1 MIERSMNAAELLL
14 CQDAL
19 VTINPRLD
27 ALGDPT
33 FTQLAHLLAPV
44 APRANETPIV
54 MSVGDPMHE
63 PPPMIAE
70 IIAAQAAL
78 WNKYPPMAGTA
89 ELRAAIAE
97 WLTRRYRLPPGTVTA
112 ERHILPLAG
121 TKEGLFLAAFLV
133 VPERKAGQRPAVLLP
148 NPFYVTHQGGAGL
161 SGGEPVYLETS
172 AATGHLPDLD
182 QLSPALLERTALFYL
197 CSPDN
202 PTGGCADLDYLARL
216 LRLARQYDFVVA
228 IDECYCEIYDRTP
241 PAGGL
246 EACVALGDGLENL
259 LVFHSLSKRSS
270 AGGLRSGFVAGDP
283 RLIAGFLRLRNYGGS
298 QVPLP
303 VQAASAALWRD
314 EAHVGP
320 NRDRYRAKIDAAEAV
335 LGSSFAFYRPAGG
348 FFLWLDVGDGV
359 SAAERLWRDA
369 AVRTLPGRYMSRPR
383 ADGTS
388 PGDRYIRI
396 ALVHDESTIAAALER
411 CIRVL

>member
-1 MIERSMNAAELLL
+1 
-14 CQDAL
+14 

-27 ALGDPT
+27 ALGEPT
-33 FTQLAHLLAPV
+33 FSQLTRLLAPL

-70 IIAAQAAL
+70 IVAAQAHL
-78 WNKYPPMAGTA
+78 WNKYPSMAGTP
-89 ELRAAIAE
+89 ELRGAIAD
-97 WLTRRYRLPPGTVTA
+97 WLTRRYRLAPGTVTA
-112 ERHILPLAG
+112 ERHVLPLAG
-121 TKEGLFLAAFLV
+121 TKEGLFLAALLV

-172 AATGHLPDLD
+172 AATNYLPDLD
-182 QLSPALLERTALFYL
+182 RLSPALLERTALFYL

-202 PTGGCADLDYLARL
+202 PTGGCADLAYLKRL
-216 LRLARQYDFVVA
+216 IALARQYDFVVA
-228 IDECYCEIYDRTP
+228 IDECYCEIYDGTP
-241 PAGGL
+241 PVGGL
-246 EACVALGDGLENL
+246 EACVALGDGLDNL

-298 QVPLP
+298 QMPLP

-320 NRDRYRAKIDAAEAV
+320 NRERYRAKIDAAEAV
-335 LGSSFAFYRPAGG
+335 LGRRFGFYRPEGG
-348 FFLWLDVGDGV
+348 FFLWLEVGDGIK
-359 SAAERLWRDA
+359 AAERLWRDA
-369 AVRTLPGRYMSRPR
+369 AVRTLPGRYMSRP
-383 ADGTS
+383 ATDGSS
-388 PGDRYIRI
+388 PGDRYIRV
-396 ALVHDESTIAAALER
+396 ALVHDDSTIAAALER

>member
-1 MIERSMNAAELLL
+1 
-14 CQDAL
+14 

-27 ALGDPT
+27 ALGEPT
-33 FTQLAHLLAPV
+33 FSQLTRLLAPL

-70 IIAAQAAL
+70 IVAAQAHL
-78 WNKYPPMAGTA
+78 WNKYPPMTGTP
-89 ELRAAIAE
+89 ELRGAIAD
-97 WLTRRYRLPPGTVTA
+97 WLTRRYRLAPGTVTA
-112 ERHILPLAG
+112 ERHVLPLAG
-121 TKEGLFLAAFLV
+121 TKEGLFLAALLV

-172 AATGHLPDLD
+172 AATNYLPDLD
-182 QLSPALLERTALFYL
+182 RLSPALLERTALFYL

-202 PTGGCADLDYLARL
+202 PTGGCADLAYLKRL
-216 LRLARQYDFVVA
+216 IALARQYDFVVA
-228 IDECYCEIYDRTP
+228 IDECYCEIYDGTP
-241 PAGGL
+241 PVGGL
-246 EACVALGDGLENL
+246 EACVALGDGLDNL

-298 QVPLP
+298 QMPLP

-320 NRDRYRAKIDAAEAV
+320 NRERYRAKIDAAEAV
-335 LGSSFAFYRPAGG
+335 LGRRFGFYRPEGG
-348 FFLWLDVGDGV
+348 FFLWLEVGDGIK
-359 SAAERLWRDA
+359 AAERLWRDA
-369 AVRTLPGRYMSRPR
+369 AVRTLPGRYMSRP
-383 ADGTS
+383 ATDGSS

-396 ALVHDESTIAAALER
+396 ALVHDDSTIAAALER

>member
-1 MIERSMNAAELLL
+1 
-14 CQDAL
+14 

-27 ALGDPT
+27 ALGEPT
-33 FTQLAHLLAPV
+33 FSQLTRLLAPL

-70 IIAAQAAL
+70 IVAAQAHL
-78 WNKYPPMAGTA
+78 WNKYPPMAGTP
-89 ELRAAIAE
+89 ELRGAIAD
-97 WLTRRYRLPPGTVTA
+97 WLTRRYRLAPGTVTA
-112 ERHILPLAG
+112 ERHVLPLAG
-121 TKEGLFLAAFLV
+121 TKEGLFLAALLV

-172 AATGHLPDLD
+172 AATNYLPDLD
-182 QLSPALLERTALFYL
+182 RLSPALLERTALFYL

-202 PTGGCADLDYLARL
+202 PTGGCADLAYLKRL
-216 LRLARQYDFVVA
+216 IALARQYDFVVA
-228 IDECYCEIYDRTP
+228 IDECYCEIYDGTP
-241 PAGGL
+241 PVGGL
-246 EACVALGDGLENL
+246 EACVALGDGLDNL

-298 QVPLP
+298 QMPLP

-320 NRDRYRAKIDAAEAV
+320 NRERYRAKIDAAEAV
-335 LGSSFAFYRPAGG
+335 LGRRFGFYRPEGG
-348 FFLWLDVGDGV
+348 FFLWLEVGDGIK
-359 SAAERLWRDA
+359 AAERLWRDA
-369 AVRTLPGRYMSRPR
+369 AVRTLPGRYMSRP
-383 ADGTS
+383 ATDGSS
-388 PGDRYIRI
+388 PGDRYIRV
-396 ALVHDESTIAAALER
+396 ALVHDDSTIAAALER

>member
-1 MIERSMNAAELLL
+1 
-14 CQDAL
+14 

-27 ALGDPT
+27 ALGEPT
-33 FTQLAHLLAPV
+33 FSQLAHLLAPV
-44 APRANETPIV
+44 TPRVNETPIV

-70 IIAAQAAL
+70 IVAAQAHL
-78 WNKYPPMAGTA
+78 WNKYPPMTGTP
-89 ELRAAIAE
+89 ELRGAIAD
-97 WLTRRYRLPPGTVTA
+97 WLTRRYRLAPGTVTA
-112 ERHILPLAG
+112 ERHVLPLAG
-121 TKEGLFLAAFLV
+121 TKEGLFLAALLV

-172 AATGHLPDLD
+172 AATNYLPDLD
-182 QLSPALLERTALFYL
+182 RLSPVLLERTALFYL

-202 PTGGCADLDYLARL
+202 PTGGCADLAYLKRL
-216 LRLARQYDFVVA
+216 IALARQYDFVVA
-228 IDECYCEIYDRTP
+228 IDECYCEIYDGTP
-241 PAGGL
+241 PVGGL
-246 EACVALGDGLENL
+246 EACVALGDGLDNL

-298 QVPLP
+298 QMPLP

-320 NRDRYRAKIDAAEAV
+320 NRERYRAKIDAAEAV
-335 LGSSFAFYRPAGG
+335 LGRRFGFYRPEGG
-348 FFLWLDVGDGV
+348 FFLWLEVGDGIK
-359 SAAERLWRDA
+359 AAERLWRDA
-369 AVRTLPGRYMSRPR
+369 AVRTLPGRYMSRP
-383 ADGTS
+383 ATDGSS
-388 PGDRYIRI
+388 PGDRYIRV
-396 ALVHDESTIAAALER
+396 ALVHDDSTIAAALER

>member
-1 MIERSMNAAELLL
+1 
-14 CQDAL
+14 

-27 ALGDPT
+27 ALGEPT
-33 FTQLAHLLAPV
+33 FSQLTRLLAPL

-70 IIAAQAAL
+70 IVAAQAHL
-78 WNKYPPMAGTA
+78 WNKYPPMAGTP
-89 ELRAAIAE
+89 ELRGAIAD
-97 WLTRRYRLPPGTVTA
+97 WLTRRYRLAPGTVTA
-112 ERHILPLAG
+112 ERHVLPLAG
-121 TKEGLFLAAFLV
+121 TKEGLFLAALLV

-172 AATGHLPDLD
+172 AATNYLPDLD
-182 QLSPALLERTALFYL
+182 RLSPALLERTALFYL

-202 PTGGCADLDYLARL
+202 PTGGCADLAYLKRL
-216 LRLARQYDFVVA
+216 IALARQYDFVVA
-228 IDECYCEIYDRTP
+228 IDECYCEIYDGTP
-241 PAGGL
+241 PVGGL
-246 EACVALGDGLENL
+246 EACVALGDGLDNL

-298 QVPLP
+298 QMPLP

-320 NRDRYRAKIDAAEAV
+320 NRERYRAKIDAAEAV
-335 LGSSFAFYRPAGG
+335 LGRRFGFYRPEGG
-348 FFLWLDVGDGV
+348 FFLWLEVGDGIK
-359 SAAERLWRDA
+359 AAERLWRDA
-369 AVRTLPGRYMSRPR
+369 AVRTLPGRYMSRP
-383 ADGTS
+383 ATDGSS

-396 ALVHDESTIAAALER
+396 ALVHDDSTIAAALER

>member
-1 MIERSMNAAELLL
+1 
-14 CQDAL
+14 

-27 ALGDPT
+27 ALGEPT
-33 FTQLAHLLAPV
+33 FSQLTRLLAPL

-70 IIAAQAAL
+70 IVAAQAHL
-78 WNKYPPMAGTA
+78 WNKYPPMTGTP
-89 ELRAAIAE
+89 ELRGAIAD
-97 WLTRRYRLPPGTVTA
+97 WLTRRYRLAPGTVTA
-112 ERHILPLAG
+112 ERHVLPLAG
-121 TKEGLFLAAFLV
+121 TKEGLFLAALLV

-172 AATGHLPDLD
+172 AATNYLPDLD
-182 QLSPALLERTALFYL
+182 RLSPALLERTALFYL

-202 PTGGCADLDYLARL
+202 PTGGCADLAYLKRL
-216 LRLARQYDFVVA
+216 IALARQYDFVVA
-228 IDECYCEIYDRTP
+228 IDECYCEIYDGTP
-241 PAGGL
+241 PVGGL
-246 EACVALGDGLENL
+246 EACVALGDGLDNL

-298 QVPLP
+298 QMPLP

-320 NRDRYRAKIDAAEAV
+320 NRERYRAKIDAAEAV
-335 LGSSFAFYRPAGG
+335 LGRRFGFYRPEGG
-348 FFLWLDVGDGV
+348 FFLWLEVGDGIK
-359 SAAERLWRDA
+359 AAERLWRDA
-369 AVRTLPGRYMSRPR
+369 AVRTLPGRYMSRP
-383 ADGTS
+383 ATDGSS
-388 PGDRYIRI
+388 PGDRYIRV
-396 ALVHDESTIAAALER
+396 ALVHDDSTIAAALER

>member
-1 MIERSMNAAELLL
+1 
-14 CQDAL
+14 

-27 ALGDPT
+27 ALGEPT
-33 FTQLAHLLAPV
+33 FSQLTRLLAPL

-70 IIAAQAAL
+70 IVAAQAHL
-78 WNKYPPMAGTA
+78 WNKYPPMAGTP
-89 ELRAAIAE
+89 ELRGAIAD
-97 WLTRRYRLPPGTVTA
+97 WLTRRYRLAPGTVTA
-112 ERHILPLAG
+112 ERHVLPLAG
-121 TKEGLFLAAFLV
+121 TKEGLFLAALLV
-133 VPERKAGQRPAVLLP
+133 VPECKAGQRPAVLLP

-172 AATGHLPDLD
+172 AATNYLPDLD
-182 QLSPALLERTALFYL
+182 RLSPALLERTALFYL

-202 PTGGCADLDYLARL
+202 PTGGCADLAYLKRL
-216 LRLARQYDFVVA
+216 IALARQYDFVVA
-228 IDECYCEIYDRTP
+228 IDECYCEIYDGTP
-241 PAGGL
+241 PVGGL
-246 EACVALGDGLENL
+246 EACVALGDGLDNL

-298 QVPLP
+298 QMPLP

-320 NRDRYRAKIDAAEAV
+320 NRERYRAKIDAAEAV
-335 LGSSFAFYRPAGG
+335 LGRRFGFYRPEGG
-348 FFLWLDVGDGV
+348 FFLWLEVGDGIK
-359 SAAERLWRDA
+359 AAERLWRDA
-369 AVRTLPGRYMSRPR
+369 AVRTLPGRYMSRP
-383 ADGTS
+383 ATDGSS
-388 PGDRYIRI
+388 PGDRYIRV
-396 ALVHDESTIAAALER
+396 ALVHDDSTIAAALER

>member
-1 MIERSMNAAELLL
+1 
-14 CQDAL
+14 

-27 ALGDPT
+27 ALGEPT
-33 FTQLAHLLAPV
+33 FSQLTRLLAPL

-70 IIAAQAAL
+70 ILAAQAHL
-78 WNKYPPMAGTA
+78 WNKYPPMTGTP
-89 ELRAAIAE
+89 ELRGAIAD
-97 WLTRRYRLPPGTVTA
+97 WLTRRYRLAPGTVTA
-112 ERHILPLAG
+112 ERHVLPLAG
-121 TKEGLFLAAFLV
+121 TKEGLFLAALLV

-172 AATGHLPDLD
+172 AATNYLPDLD
-182 QLSPALLERTALFYL
+182 RLSPVLLERTALFYL

-202 PTGGCADLDYLARL
+202 PTGGCADLAYLKRL
-216 LRLARQYDFVVA
+216 IALARQYDFVVA
-228 IDECYCEIYDRTP
+228 IDECYCEIYDGTP
-241 PAGGL
+241 PVGGL
-246 EACVALGDGLENL
+246 EACVALGDGLDNL

-298 QVPLP
+298 QMPLP

-320 NRDRYRAKIDAAEAV
+320 NRERYRAKIDAAEAV
-335 LGSSFAFYRPAGG
+335 LGRRFGFYRPEGG
-348 FFLWLDVGDGV
+348 FFLWLEVGDGIK
-359 SAAERLWRDA
+359 AAERLWRDA
-369 AVRTLPGRYMSRPR
+369 AVRTLPGRYMSRP
-383 ADGTS
+383 ATDGSS
-388 PGDRYIRI
+388 PGDRYIRV
-396 ALVHDESTIAAALER
+396 ALVHDDSTIAAALER

>member
-1 MIERSMNAAELLL
+1 
-14 CQDAL
+14 

-27 ALGDPT
+27 ALGEPT
-33 FTQLAHLLAPV
+33 FSQLAHLLAPV
-44 APRANETPIV
+44 APRVNETPIV

-70 IIAAQAAL
+70 IVAAQAHL
-78 WNKYPPMAGTA
+78 WNKYPPMTGTP
-89 ELRAAIAE
+89 ELRGAIAD
-97 WLTRRYRLPPGTVTA
+97 WLTRRRRLAPGAVTA
-112 ERHILPLAG
+112 ERHVLPLAG
-121 TKEGLFLAAFLV
+121 TKEGLFLAALLL

-161 SGGEPVYLETS
+161 CGGEPVYLETS

-182 QLSPALLERTALFYL
+182 SLSPALLERTALFFL

-202 PTGGCADLDYLARL
+202 PTGGCADSAYLQRL
-216 LRLARQYDFVVA
+216 IRLAREYDFVVA
-228 IDECYCEIYDRTP
+228 IDECYCEIYDRDP
-241 PAGGL
+241 PIGGL
-246 EACVALGDGLENL
+246 EACAALGSGFENL

-283 RLIAGFLRLRNYGGS
+283 ALIAGFLRLRHYGGS

-320 NRDRYRAKIDAAEAV
+320 NRDRYRSKVDTAETV
-335 LGSSFAFYRPAGG
+335 LGDRFGFYRPQGG

-359 SAAERLWRDA
+359 KAAERLWRDA
-369 AVRTLPGRYMSRPR
+369 AVRTLPGRYMSRPG
-383 ADGTS
+383 ADGNS
-388 PGDRYIRI
+388 PGDRYIRV
-396 ALVHDESTIAAALER
+396 ALVHDDSTIAAALER

>member
-1 MIERSMNAAELLL
+1 
-14 CQDAL
+14 

-27 ALGDPT
+27 ALGEPT
-33 FTQLAHLLAPV
+33 FSQLTRLLAPL

-70 IIAAQAAL
+70 IVAAQAHL
-78 WNKYPPMAGTA
+78 WNKYPPMAGTP
-89 ELRAAIAE
+89 ELRGAIAD
-97 WLTRRYRLPPGTVTA
+97 WLTRRYRLAPGTVTA
-112 ERHILPLAG
+112 ERHVLPLAG
-121 TKEGLFLAAFLV
+121 TKEGLFLAALLV

-172 AATGHLPDLD
+172 AATNYLPDLD
-182 QLSPALLERTALFYL
+182 RLSPALLERTALFYL

-202 PTGGCADLDYLARL
+202 PTGGCADLAYLKRL
-216 LRLARQYDFVVA
+216 IALARQYDFVVA
-228 IDECYCEIYDRTP
+228 IDECYCEIYDGTP
-241 PAGGL
+241 PVGGL
-246 EACVALGDGLENL
+246 EACVALGDGLDNL

-298 QVPLP
+298 QMPLP

-320 NRDRYRAKIDAAEAV
+320 NRERYRAKIDAAEAV
-335 LGSSFAFYRPAGG
+335 LGRRFGFYRPEGG
-348 FFLWLDVGDGV
+348 FFLWLEVGEGIK
-359 SAAERLWRDA
+359 AAERLWRDA
-369 AVRTLPGRYMSRPR
+369 AVRTLPGRYMSRP
-383 ADGTS
+383 ATDGSS

-396 ALVHDESTIAAALER
+396 ALVHDDSTIAAALER